1 LGMAVE
7 RLQSIGRLRV
17 SRGVNVKLLQSE
29 LAAFGTA
36 LGLGIQAVGAGTC
49 QVDLV
54 PKEEKVKKEIQ
65 RKRKHVFFAAGGLLL
80 CLLAAYGLIQS
91 KITRFNDT
99 LGEAENETV
108 EYSLSS
114 KNVKEIDG
122 LRNQSNTQLLKVTEG
137 LRGLG
142 RARQGPL
149 EGFRSI
155 ERVLAPLSRKP
166 PIAETVKSD
175 DADRLQQIKAD
186 VAARLAEKLWIPYL
200 RVEQITYPEDA
211 AAAKSTSGA
220 KAKATRGEE
229 KPSVPAYKFTA
240 FVMVKEGENAQ
251 ASSEKIRTLFK
262 ASLENDLLQ
271 KGWTKIKDVTVGAGT
286 SGHKNIIFSPPG
298 MGGTGVNTREEIP
311 ETEGGPYYGAEVQWY
326 MLPEFPPEAPAADTE
341 PEAAPAE
348 SAPAK
353 PGKPSKGGKK

>member
-1 LGMAVE
+1 VPSRPRAEGREGQE
-7 RLQSIGRLRV
+7 RDSAQAKTRVLRRRRPPPLPSCRV
-17 SRGVNVKLLQSE
+17 R
-29 LAAFGTA
+29 
-36 LGLGIQAVGAGTC
+36 
-49 QVDLV
+49 
-54 PKEEKVKKEIQ
+54 
-65 RKRKHVFFAAGGLLL
+65 
-80 CLLAAYGLIQS
+80 LIQS

-211 AAAKSTSGA
+211 AAAKSTEG
-220 KAKATRGEE
+220 RRPRPLEE
-229 KPSVPAYKFTA
+229 RKNRA
-240 FVMVKEGENAQ
+240 FRPT
-251 ASSEKIRTLFK
+251 SSPR
-262 ASLENDLLQ
+262 SS
-271 KGWTKIKDVTVGAGT
+271 W
-286 SGHKNIIFSPPG
+286 
-298 MGGTGVNTREEIP
+298 
-311 ETEGGPYYGAEVQWY
+311 
-326 MLPEFPPEAPAADTE
+326 
-341 PEAAPAE
+341 
-348 SAPAK
+348 
-353 PGKPSKGGKK
+353 